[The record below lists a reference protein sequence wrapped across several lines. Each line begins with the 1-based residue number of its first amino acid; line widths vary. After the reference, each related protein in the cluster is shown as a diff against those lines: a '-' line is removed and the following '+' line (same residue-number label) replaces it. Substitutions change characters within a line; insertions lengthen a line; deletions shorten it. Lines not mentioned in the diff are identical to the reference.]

1 MKYEEKFKKYLQGEL
16 DRKESE
22 EIEQDMEKMQVLLEH
37 MDIEPEEEFLSEE
50 EVPKKKEDIFSKRV
64 SGAVRKKF
72 RNYVLLAVALAT
84 VVVLLIIY
92 GLSPLLNSIY
102 YSPVKRYKD
111 EEGAKITAV
120 KDEFVMGMD
129 AYLELFSGEKGVT
142 DVWVQE
148 EGYGKYSIEVM
159 RQYAGKTTT
168 YPLQLTRNRLYASDS
183 SWDVTSLPINA
194 FTRDSAYCG
203 LAKEEAIDKISKL
216 PDNLL
221 IQAAVSFDAIKNA
234 QEVVDFMDAHEAY
247 YMYVPTAL
255 EGDPQGYWG
264 FTPSPGYDRSELYD
278 HEKYPYLE
286 VDQQENGKYPER
298 ITAEMLEEHLKS
310 LIRYVGDHP
319 EFGKAFNLVQKG
331 IAFNESNYEAILM
344 EVEDNGIRAYG
355 AVVSATKEE
364 LLDMLEDSSVEGAYI
379 MDIQWSL

>member
-50 EVPKKKEDIFSKRV
+50 EAPKKKEDIFSKRV

-148 EGYGKYSIEVM
+148 EGYGKYSIEVL
-159 RQYAGKTTT
+159 RQVC
-168 YPLQLTRNRLYASDS
+168 R
-183 SWDVTSLPINA
+183 
-194 FTRDSAYCG
+194 
-203 LAKEEAIDKISKL
+203 
-216 PDNLL
+216 
-221 IQAAVSFDAIKNA
+221 
-234 QEVVDFMDAHEAY
+234 
-247 YMYVPTAL
+247 
-255 EGDPQGYWG
+255 
-264 FTPSPGYDRSELYD
+264 
-278 HEKYPYLE
+278 
-286 VDQQENGKYPER
+286 ENN
-298 ITAEMLEEHLKS
+298 
-310 LIRYVGDHP
+310 D
-319 EFGKAFNLVQKG
+319 
-331 IAFNESNYEAILM
+331 
-344 EVEDNGIRAYG
+344 
-355 AVVSATKEE
+355 VSATAYKESPVCIRF
-364 LLDMLEDSSVEGAYI
+364 LMGRNIPSD
-379 MDIQWSL
+379 